1 MILGFSETNPTLG
14 RAMCSRF
21 PGPQA
26 LPWDFLMPVKE
37 KLSDS
42 SSCSQR
48 SSTCRQ
54 RDAGLGPGDHLE
66 RLLPS
71 SFREERDACVC
82 VCVCVCVR
90 VCVCVCVCV
99 CLCQRV

>member
-37 KLSDS
+37 KLS
-42 SSCSQR
+42 
-48 SSTCRQ
+48 
-54 RDAGLGPGDHLE
+54 
-66 RLLPS
+66 
-71 SFREERDACVC
+71 ERDTCDVSNNY
-82 VCVCVCVR
+82 R
-90 VCVCVCVCV
+90 VDQSSISHPDSMDF
-99 CLCQRV
+99 CLESK